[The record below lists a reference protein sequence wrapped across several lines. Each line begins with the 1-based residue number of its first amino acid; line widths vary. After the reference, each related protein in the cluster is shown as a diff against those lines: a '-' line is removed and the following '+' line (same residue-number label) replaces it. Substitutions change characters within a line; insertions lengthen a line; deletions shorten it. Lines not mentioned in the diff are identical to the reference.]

1 MHLEGGGYIFEQTF
15 PIKSGYRFGGK
26 CHNSIPKIGGIMNI
40 YLGRNLENFDSNGK
54 SVYFSDEIL
63 AYIYAI
69 RNKIDIN
76 IESLEQM
83 EPYDDVVID
92 NQQIV
97 EIMNICEHILK
108 NNVLYDWELQQEAQE
123 CLASFVGICKE
134 AIESNQN
141 LISIGD

>member
-108 NNVLYDWELQQEAQE
+108 NNVPM
-123 CLASFVGICKE
+123 
-134 AIESNQN
+134 
-141 LISIGD
+141 IGNCSKRRKSAWHRLLEFAKKRLRVIRI